1 MKYSYYLWLFTTIT
15 ALLVVGIRSNPP
27 GGECGKQ
34 HEYALCDDGY
44 CCSNAGYCGQ
54 TDEYCAPENC
64 QSQCRTPSPPPP
76 PPPPFTPPPPVSP
89 DDVSHI
95 ITSSLFEKMLK
106 NRNDPRCKSK
116 GFYTY
121 DAFITAARKFPGFG
135 TTGSLET
142 RTRELAAF
150 FGQTSHETTG
160 GWSSADQGGPYAWG
174 YCYIIEQDDQSP
186 HCVDSLEWPCVPG
199 EFYYGRGP
207 IQISYNYNY
216 GPAGKALGLD
226 LLRYPKLVEN
236 DTVVSFETAIWFWMT
251 PQYNKPS
258 SHAVIVG
265 EWKPTAIDVAANRLP
280 GYGVI
285 TNIIN
290 GGVECGHG
298 VDDRV
303 IDRIGF
309 YERYCLI
316 LGVSTGDNLD
326 CYNQSPFNYGVLKMS
341 ADE

>member
-186 HCVDSLEWPCVPG
+186 HC
-199 EFYYGRGP
+199 
-207 IQISYNYNY
+207 
-216 GPAGKALGLD
+216 
-226 LLRYPKLVEN
+226 LVEN